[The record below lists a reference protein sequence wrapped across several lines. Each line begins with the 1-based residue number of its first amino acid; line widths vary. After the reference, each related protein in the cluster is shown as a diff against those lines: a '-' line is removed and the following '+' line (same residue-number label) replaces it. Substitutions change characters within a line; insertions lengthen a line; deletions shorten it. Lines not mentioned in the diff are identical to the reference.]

1 MTEMTDLQAAI
12 HANAIEHGWWDG
24 ERNFMETMMLV
35 VSELV
40 EACEEYRN
48 GRNFTEVYHNYNGT
62 KPEGIPVELA
72 DAVIRILDFCE
83 WAGIDLYAVIQ
94 EKHAYN
100 LTREHRHG
108 GKKA

>member
-1 MTEMTDLQAAI
+1 MSEMADLQRMI
-12 HANAIEHGWWDG
+12 HANARSKGFWPDDT
-24 ERNFMETMMLV
+24 RNFMETLMLV
-35 VSELV
+35 VSEIA
-40 EACEEYRN
+40 ECGEEYRD
-48 GRNFTEVYHNYNGT
+48 GRGLNEVYYHGS

-94 EKHAYN
+94 KKHAYN
-100 LTREHRHG
+100 LTRAYRHG